1 MPTIQQVSD
10 TPDIQVIRSQSP
22 GETLDGGPGIDIYKG
37 ISGGQDVFVLGGD
50 ETLPLLQDI
59 LPDVPLTGV
68 IADSRVPGSIII
80 DFNVGEDTIQ
90 FTDGLTTAQR
100 LFVDFELPIQP
111 FYNLFVPEGTP
122 LQEAINTAV
131 RSLDTS
137 AEDLDPNNDGALE
150 GAAII
155 NPADSTITDIVLN
168 ITPNEL
174 VAALE
179 PGNRPEENPFIL
191 PTVTINSLNPNI
203 TEGGTPGQ
211 ILFSINS
218 PQNNDIAINYII
230 GGTATNGI
238 DYQAITLPFV
248 TIPAGQTS
256 SEPIN
261 INAIAD
267 GIPEPVETVNLSLQ
281 PSGNNNY
288 IVGGVNTATI
298 NINDTSAVREIN
310 FDDAQ
315 NLQGFID
322 IDPLTGVTFNNALGI
337 VSFAQGGSGNFTD
350 SLVDPGQ
357 GRAITYAEGGSIIM
371 NVPDGFSG
379 QLSFRYASPF
389 FNHQV
394 VVYDSPNAT
403 GNILANVILDRTPDS
418 LTTPGA
424 YVLTVQEQQINFNG
438 FAQSVS
444 FGSAPDKLIIDDIKL
459 FS

>member
-155 NPADSTITDIVLN
+155 NPADSTITDVVLN

-179 PGNRPEENPFIL
+179 PGNRPEEKI
-191 PTVTINSLNPNI
+191 
-203 TEGGTPGQ
+203 
-211 ILFSINS
+211 
-218 PQNNDIAINYII
+218 
-230 GGTATNGI
+230 
-238 DYQAITLPFV
+238 
-248 TIPAGQTS
+248 
-256 SEPIN
+256 
-261 INAIAD
+261 
-267 GIPEPVETVNLSLQ
+267 
-281 PSGNNNY
+281 
-288 IVGGVNTATI
+288 
-298 NINDTSAVREIN
+298 
-310 FDDAQ
+310 
-315 NLQGFID
+315 
-322 IDPLTGVTFNNALGI
+322 
-337 VSFAQGGSGNFTD
+337 
-350 SLVDPGQ
+350 
-357 GRAITYAEGGSIIM
+357 GRAH
-371 NVPDGFSG
+371 V
-379 QLSFRYASPF
+379 
-389 FNHQV
+389 
-394 VVYDSPNAT
+394 
-403 GNILANVILDRTPDS
+403 
-418 LTTPGA
+418 
-424 YVLTVQEQQINFNG
+424 
-438 FAQSVS
+438 
-444 FGSAPDKLIIDDIKL
+444 
-459 FS
+459 